1 MPKRSARPQLSPG
14 GQQALEQYAGAL
26 REGEDIRPVT
36 LRNYL
41 SDLGQFAAWY
51 EQVTEV
57 AASGQELTICFV
69 PQRITTP
76 TITRYRDY
84 LQHTCELKPASV
96 NRALISIKR
105 YCAWAM
111 QSDQISRDPTR
122 GVKMVGQEVSGT
134 GSHHVTDEDED
145 ALVRAV
151 SATGSLRDRTMIV
164 LMLHTGLR
172 VGEVCRLKRSD
183 LTLNKRSGSVQVHG
197 KGNKYR
203 EVPLNTTARNALQ
216 EYLVVLPKEGPNVPK
231 ESGYVFPSEKTGQA
245 LTERAVGYIVKK
257 YARAAKL
264 PQLRAHDL
272 RHRFGY
278 RMAIVVPLH
287 RLAQIM
293 GHDSL
298 DTTMIYIKATK
309 ADLQQA
315 VEKISW
321 T

>member
-1 MPKRSARPQLSPG
+1 MPKRSAQPELSPA
-14 GQQALEQYAGAL
+14 GQQALERYATAL
-26 REGEDIRPVT
+26 HEGEDIRLVT

-41 SDLGQFAAWY
+41 SDLRQFAAWY
-51 EQVTEV
+51 EEV
-57 AASGQELTICFV
+57 AAAGQELPISFG
-69 PQRITTP
+69 PQQITTP
-76 TITRYRDY
+76 TVTRYRDY
-84 LQHTCELKPASV
+84 LQATCELKPASV
-96 NRALISIKR
+96 NRALMSIKR
-105 YCAWAM
+105 YCSWALM
-111 QSDQISRDPTR
+111 EGEIGRDPTR
-122 GVKMVGQEVSGT
+122 GVKMVGQEGGGT
-134 GSHHVTDEDED
+134 GTHHVTDDDED

-151 SATGSLRDRTMIV
+151 TATGSLRDRTMIV

-216 EYLVVLPKEGPNVPK
+216 EYLVVLPKE
-231 ESGYVFPSEKTGQA
+231 SGYVFPSEKTGQA

-257 YARAAKL
+257 YARAAKI

-278 RMAIVVPLH
+278 RMAAVVPLH

-298 DTTMIYIKATK
+298 DTTMVYIKATR